1 MGVAQVGDGIGV
13 EEDAQVGREGG
24 ENEDSE
30 AEADGEEVYDERG
43 RGMGVLRGE
52 EEAQGGE
59 DETSQVVQP
68 PLHLQRFCS
77 LGSGLLFLKGLHSF
91 SNITTTSLQ
100 GFQNLLYQAL
110 WTFNN
115 FL

>member
-43 RGMGVLRGE
+43 RGVGALRGE
-52 EEAQGGE
+52 EEDQGGE
-59 DETSQVVQP
+59 DETRQVVQP
-68 PLHLQRFCS
+68 PLHRHSTVSMTNHSLGDKHKGRFCS
-77 LGSGLLFLKGLHSF
+77 LGSGLLFLKGVH
-91 SNITTTSLQ
+91 TS
-100 GFQNLLYQAL
+100 
-110 WTFNN
+110 
-115 FL
+115 